1 MYPVYRFSPTED
13 PSHLTKALWRHKIA
27 HQVAFHD
34 GHNELWLNDLKQL
47 QKVEEMLAQWKQD
60 PLSLA
65 GMGGAPS
72 KTSVW
77 SAVTGHQRFFS
88 RPFHAPVTLLLILLS
103 AIVAM
108 YTQLGAD
115 LTKVGYFTISA
126 IEVHA
131 GQLYAYSLSD
141 IFSTG
146 EYWRLVTPAFL
157 HFSVVHLVFN
167 VLWVWDIGRKL
178 ESLLGSILW
187 LASVLFIAVAS
198 NVLQYL
204 LSGYPLFGGL
214 SGVVYG
220 MIGLAYLYPIL
231 NKQAPNIISKPLLV
245 FFVIWLGVGY
255 TPLPELL
262 GLGGIANTAHAIGL
276 ATGLLLALVYG
287 AIHKLRSR

>member
-1 MYPVYRFSPTED
+1 MYPVYRFSSTED

-27 HQVAFHD
+27 HQIAFND
-34 GHNELWLNDLKQL
+34 GHNELWLNDPNQL
-47 QKVEEMLAQWKQD
+47 DKVEEIIAQWKQD

-65 GMGGAPS
+65 SVEFAAS
-72 KTSVW
+72 TS
-77 SAVTGHQRFFS
+77 SATSAKGQSFFS
-88 RPFHAPVTLLLILLS
+88 RPFHTPVTLILILLS
-103 AIVAM
+103 AFVAM
-108 YTQLGAD
+108 FTQLGAD

-131 GQLYAYSLSD
+131 GQLYAYNLPD

-157 HFSVVHLVFN
+157 HFGIVHLVFN
-167 VLWVWDIGRKL
+167 ALWIWDIGRRL
-178 ESLLGSILW
+178 ESLLGSTLW
-187 LASVLFIAVAS
+187 LVGVLVIAVAS

-220 MIGLAYLYPIL
+220 MIGFAYLYPIL
-231 NKQAPNIISKPLLV
+231 NKQAPNIISKPLLA

-262 GLGGIANTAHAIGL
+262 GLGSIANTAHAIGL

-287 AIHKLRSR
+287 VIHKLISR